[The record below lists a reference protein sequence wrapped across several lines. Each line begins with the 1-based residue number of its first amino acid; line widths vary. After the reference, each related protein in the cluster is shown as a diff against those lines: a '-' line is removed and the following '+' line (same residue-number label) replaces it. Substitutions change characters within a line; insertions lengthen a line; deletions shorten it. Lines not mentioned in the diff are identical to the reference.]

1 MDEQSFNDDV
11 TMGSPYRAVQSQTAA
26 ASERSMNDDVT
37 IVDRP
42 GGTRA
47 AFDGGTMNDDRT
59 LVDLPGQNPAGQ
71 KSKEFDEPVLAEI
84 DQFALI
90 KKLGEGTAGKVY
102 MAYDRETKL
111 KVAVKGLPILEVP
124 QFLRELPSLR
134 NAPRGFNLFEAIIVL
149 LG

>member
-11 TMGSPYRAVQSQTAA
+11 TMGSPYRAAQSQPAA

-42 GGTRA
+42 AGTRA

-90 KKLGEGTAGKVY
+90 KKLGEGAAGKVY

-111 KVAVKGLPILEVP
+111 KVAVKGLPISMSAMT
-124 QFLRELPSLR
+124 R
-134 NAPRGFNLFEAIIVL
+134 EAIKGNFRTVVNLNHPNIASARE
-149 LG
+149 